1 MRAENKG
8 LSGKYLNSLDLSARF
23 WYGLM
28 ILVLLLSD
36 TLTMID
42 KNTRYIFFFSHLM
55 VWPFCSII
63 FQDITFDIML

>member
-42 KNTRYIFFFSHLM
+42 KNTRYIFFSHLM
-55 VWPFCSII
+55 VWSFCCII
-63 FQDITFDIML
+63 FQDIAFDIML